1 MVCYGLL
8 HLACGTL
15 GEWSPGHMLSVHF
28 LGEVFLKTNKAE
40 EHPMACAFQ
49 WVQTLRFSPSL
60 SLGSEWPTPMCQEA
74 RFQACMPTQTGDPL
88 LSVPFWKTMSIR
100 QAWSVCQC
108 KTLRNKLVWLLLTG
122 CNSHGAQSVL
132 PINLSS
138 GVFRC
143 LPKHPLDKNFWVKL
157 YFLEVFF
164 SFLLY
169 ITPLP
174 KQMPACHLFS
184 SLWPCLWT
192 SCQSHA
198 VELSGVAKLGV
209 WKRLEQTVWF

>member
-1 MVCYGLL
+1 
-8 HLACGTL
+8 
-15 GEWSPGHMLSVHF
+15 MLSVHF

-157 YFLEVFF
+157 YFL
-164 SFLLY
+164 
-169 ITPLP
+169 
-174 KQMPACHLFS
+174 AFS
-184 SLWPCLWT
+184 SHSSFTFPHCPNKCLPVIY
-192 SCQSHA
+192 SLHSDL
-198 VELSGVAKLGV
+198 VSGLHVRAM
-209 WKRLEQTVWF
+209 Q